1 MCRSFEYQLCFVI
14 TIAFQSAQGLL
25 PLPLPLPVF
34 LLPELLV
41 EDRVPKG
48 HVQRIFFT
56 IWV

>member
-25 PLPLPLPVF
+25 PLPVF

-48 HVQRIFFT
+48 RVQRIFFT